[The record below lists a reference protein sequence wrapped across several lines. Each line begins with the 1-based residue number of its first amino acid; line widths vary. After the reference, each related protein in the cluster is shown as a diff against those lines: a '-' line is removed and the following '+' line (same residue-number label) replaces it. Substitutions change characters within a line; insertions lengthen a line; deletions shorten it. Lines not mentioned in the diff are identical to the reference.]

1 MFFQFVLTIV
11 ALLLGVGDLTALA
24 TVLSWQDQ
32 AHASPL
38 QRQRWLT
45 RGLPVAGLLLIFL
58 LGLVVGVMV
67 IWSPQVADQL
77 TAGL

>member
-1 MFFQFVLTIV
+1 MFLQFFLTMV
-11 ALLLGVGDLTALA
+11 ALLVGIGDLTVLA

-45 RGLPVAGLLLIFL
+45 RGLPVAGFL
-58 LGLVVGVMV
+58 LVILLALVMGVMV
-67 IWSPQVADQL
+67 IWSPQVTDRLA
-77 TAGL
+77 AS